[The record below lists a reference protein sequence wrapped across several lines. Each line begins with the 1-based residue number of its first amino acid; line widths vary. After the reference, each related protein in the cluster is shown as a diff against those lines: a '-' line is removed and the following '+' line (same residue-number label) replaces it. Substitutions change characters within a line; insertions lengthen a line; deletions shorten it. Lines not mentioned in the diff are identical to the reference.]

1 MLRLKGP
8 SKYKREFLLVYGHH
22 SSLER
27 LHGLAELLAQYGN
40 VTMPDIPGFGGM
52 DPFYKI
58 GLEPNVDTFADY
70 LAAFIKLRYKRRK
83 VVLVGFSY
91 SVPVMVRMLQKYPD
105 VVKQA
110 EFMISIS
117 GFVHHEDF
125 QLPPLYRNS
134 LKIGA
139 LIFSRKIPS
148 YFMKY
153 VLLNPLIIRMTYN
166 LMSNRH
172 WKIKDADEKER
183 KARIDYEQVLWKI
196 NDPRTWITTTGEMFM
211 LDLCSDRVELPL
223 HHVVPP
229 IDVYFNHNV
238 VEQHMR
244 VIFSEVT
251 SYETN
256 MPNHAPS
263 VLATVEDMRPMFPEE
278 VARMLR
284 GDK

>member
-1 MLRLKGP
+1 
-8 SKYKREFLLVYGHH
+8 
-22 SSLER
+22 
-27 LHGLAELLAQYGN
+27 
-40 VTMPDIPGFGGM
+40 
-52 DPFYKI
+52 
-58 GLEPNVDTFADY
+58 
-70 LAAFIKLRYKRRK
+70 
-83 VVLVGFSY
+83 
-91 SVPVMVRMLQKYPD
+91 
-105 VVKQA
+105 
-110 EFMISIS
+110 
-117 GFVHHEDF
+117 
-125 QLPPLYRNS
+125 
-134 LKIGA
+134 
-139 LIFSRKIPS
+139 
-148 YFMKY
+148 
-153 VLLNPLIIRMTYN
+153 
-166 LMSNRH
+166 MSNRH